1 MNIFIV
7 GGGAIGRTLAGQL
20 VKDGYKLTV
29 IDRNPDVAG
38 RLGNT
43 MDILCYTGNGASYS
57 TLEELGAGEADI
69 LSQ

>member
-1 MNIFIV
+1 MIRHRNNMNIFIV

-38 RLGNT
+38 RL
-43 MDILCYTGNGASYS
+43 
-57 TLEELGAGEADI
+57 
-69 LSQ
+69 